1 MRAAKALTSL
11 RICAGS
17 REHSLLADAISTK
30 SMCILSRT
38 QYTGTGSEILCSLPL
53 SIIVTGRS
61 LSTCPFIL
69 CICRHKCSTGHFEN
83 DREGPQN
90 LKCTFSRFIYATSL
104 WLLRIYGSLS
114 KNGGIVVLFN
124 FLAYVPSIFL
134 FLCLQHLATLWVTKT
149 EYYVRCPMT
158 LFENST

>member
-1 MRAAKALTSL
+1 MYKIHGKAFGGFHLCAMRES
-11 RICAGS
+11 
-17 REHSLLADAISTK
+17 
-30 SMCILSRT
+30 
-38 QYTGTGSEILCSLPL
+38 
-53 SIIVTGRS
+53 
-61 LSTCPFIL
+61 FI
-69 CICRHKCSTGHFEN
+69 G
-83 DREGPQN
+83 
-90 LKCTFSRFIYATSL
+90 
-104 WLLRIYGSLS
+104 GSLS